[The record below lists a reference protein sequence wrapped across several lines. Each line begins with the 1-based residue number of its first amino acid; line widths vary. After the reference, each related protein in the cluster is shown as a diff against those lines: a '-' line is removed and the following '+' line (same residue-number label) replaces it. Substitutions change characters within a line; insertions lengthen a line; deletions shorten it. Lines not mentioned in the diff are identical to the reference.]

1 MSIKKLYI
9 YIIKTFLP
17 LLLVSFAI
25 SWFVVIMQLL
35 WRFVDDLVGKGID
48 AVIFIKLMFYA
59 AMTVVPLAL
68 ILAILVA
75 SLMTFGNL
83 GERLELLAMKS
94 AGVPLYTIMKP
105 IFMSVVVIAV
115 GLFVFQ
121 NDWMIKSQ
129 VKFWAYYFAIRN
141 KSPELAIPEGV
152 FYKELRGYSIYVKE
166 KDSKAKLLKGVMIYD
181 YKSGINDATVIV
193 ADSGRVYSTK
203 DNTAL
208 ILELYHGESF
218 KNLRSPSYANPQEL
232 IPYLRERFEMKE
244 VHILFDTNL
253 DRPDEDVIAS
263 QFVGKNIVQLKEFSD
278 SLSLIV
284 DSLEVISAKE
294 IINSSY
300 QTRFLP
306 ESPIS
311 RVENSYS
318 MDHDTEQSISEEK
331 LNTTSQSSHSL
342 SIAEI
347 YPSKYLQLSIEEQK
361 NFSMTQRLA
370 TMGMREKKDLYTKA
384 EELVSQQLAT
394 SSFTRS
400 EREGTLST
408 MRKNEFEFHRKM
420 TYPVACLVFFF
431 IGAPLGAIIRKGGLG
446 TPIVTAVLFF
456 IVYYVL
462 ETMGLKMA
470 RDGKIEV
477 WIGMWLPSIV
487 LSPIGLW
494 LSYIATKD
502 STKLNLDNYINR
514 MRKLLGTST
523 ARKIEFKDITMI
535 EVNHTQAIRD
545 ISTLEET
552 VKEHLS
558 MPSMSYLDFFLDNEK
573 HQQRQEIFELTEKIV
588 ENLSN
593 SRDYLLI
600 NRLANYPYLK
610 DLARTM
616 RLSNKWGNITLMIL
630 FPLGLSFYGIYLY
643 RNKAYRRELENI
655 INTNKQMLELI
666 PPKNN

>member
-105 IFMSVVVIAV
+105 IFVSVVVISA
-115 GLFVFQ
+115 GLFIFQ

-141 KSPELAIPEGV
+141 KSPELAIPAGV
-152 FYKELRGYSIYVKE
+152 FYKELSGYSIYVKE
-166 KDSKAKLLKGVMIYD
+166 KDSKSKLLKGVMIYD

-232 IPYLRERFEMKE
+232 IPYLREKFELKE

-263 QFVGKNIVQLKEFSD
+263 QFVGKNIIELKHFSD

-284 DSLEVISAKE
+284 DSLEIASARE
-294 IINSSY
+294 IINGSY
-300 QTRFLP
+300 QTKFLP
-306 ESPIS
+306 TSPIS
-311 RVENSYS
+311 VVGSSLASQE
-318 MDHDTEQSISEEK
+318 DQGDTSEE
-331 LNTTSQSSHSL
+331 TQSATSAPSHSL
-342 SIAEI
+342 SIAES
-347 YPSKYLQLSIEEQK
+347 YPSKYEQLPAKEQK
-361 NFSMTQRLA
+361 NFSMAQRLA
-370 TMGMREKKDLYTKA
+370 TMGMREKKDLYSKTV
-384 EELVSQQLAT
+384 ELVSNQLAM

-470 RDGKIEV
+470 RDGKIAV
-477 WIGMWLPSIV
+477 WIGMWLPSMV

-502 STKLNLDNYINR
+502 STKLNLDNYINT

-523 ARKIEFKDITMI
+523 ARKVEFKDITMT
-535 EVNHTQAIRD
+535 EVNHAQAIRD
-545 ISTLEET
+545 IDTLERA

-558 MPSMSYLDFFLDNEK
+558 VPAMSYSAFFLDNEK
-573 HQQRQEIFELTEKIV
+573 HLQRQEIFELTEKIV
-588 ENLSN
+588 DNLSN

-616 RLSNKWGNITLMIL
+616 RLSNKWGNIALMIL

-643 RNKAYRRELENI
+643 RNKAYRRELGNI

-666 PPKNN
+666 PPRNN

>member
-1 MSIKKLYI
+1 MSIKRLYI
-9 YIIKTFLP
+9 YIVKTFIP

-105 IFMSVVVIAV
+105 IFVSVIVLSV

-152 FYKELRGYSIYVKE
+152 FYKDLSGYSIYVKE
-166 KDSKAKLLKGVMIYD
+166 KDSKSKLLKGVMIYD

-208 ILELYHGESF
+208 ILELYQGESF

-232 IPYLRERFEMKE
+232 IPYLREKFEFKE
-244 VHILFDTNL
+244 VHILFDSNL
-253 DRPDEDVIAS
+253 GRPDEDVIAS
-263 QFVGKNIVQLKEFSD
+263 QFVGKNIVELKHFSD
-278 SLSLIV
+278 SLDYIV
-284 DSLEVISAKE
+284 DSLEILSAKE
-294 IINSSY
+294 IINNSY
-300 QTRFLP
+300 QTKFRP
-306 ESPIS
+306 QSTPITE
-311 RVENSYS
+311 RDVY
-318 MDHDTEQSISEEK
+318 DTYTDNREEA
-331 LNTTSQSSHSL
+331 QAHSL
-342 SIAEI
+342 SISES
-347 YPSKYLQLSIEEQK
+347 YPSKYTSLPSEEQEK
-361 NFSMTQRLA
+361 YSMSRRLSL
-370 TMGMREKKDLYTKA
+370 MGMKERKDLYSGTVD
-384 EELVSQQLAT
+384 LVSSRLAM
-394 SSFTRS
+394 SSYIRS
-400 EREGTLST
+400 ERESTLST
-408 MRKNEFEFHRKM
+408 KRKNEFEFHRKM

-456 IVYYVL
+456 IVYYIL

-470 RDGKIEV
+470 RDGKIAV
-477 WIGMWLPSIV
+477 WIGMWLPSLV

-502 STKLNLDNYINR
+502 STKLNLDNYINTL
-514 MRKLLGTST
+514 RKLLGTST
-523 ARKIEFKDITMI
+523 ARKIAYKDVTM
-535 EVNHTQAIRD
+535 VNADYEQATRD
-545 ISTLEET
+545 IQELENAAKAYLSTA
-552 VKEHLS
+552 
-558 MPSMSYLDFFLDNEK
+558 PMSYSAFFLNNQR
-573 HQQRQEIFELTEKIV
+573 HQQRQEIFELTEKVV

-610 DLARTM
+610 DLARTL
-616 RLSNKWGNITLMIL
+616 RLKNQWGNISLMIL
-630 FPLGLSFYGIYLY
+630 LPLGLPFYGIYLY
-643 RNKAYRRELENI
+643 RNKAYRRELKNI
-655 INTNKQMLELI
+655 VSTNTQMLELI
-666 PPKNN
+666 R